1 MNVRSI
7 HLDDNGAIAYL
18 DIRVTADEAMRLPD
32 VLEQVEALRPAPAPP
47 PAVPTDAPPTR
58 QPKQGR
64 APSRPKARAIL
75 LGLPDFE
82 AVPGAELARRYG
94 GSDSFWLYAK
104 ERVRVELAALTVEA
118 GKLRHA
124 GSGTP

>member
-7 HLDDNGAIAYL
+7 HLDDNGTIDYL
-18 DIRVTADEAMRLPD
+18 DIRVTTEEAIRLPGI
-32 VLEQVEALRPAPAPP
+32 LEQVEALRVAPSPAAPVAGRP
-47 PAVPTDAPPTR
+47 
-58 QPKQGR
+58 GR

-124 GSGTP
+124 VTD

>member
-18 DIRVTADEAMRLPD
+18 DIRVTADEAARLPGI
-32 VLEQVEALRPAPAPP
+32 LEQVEALRAAPAPMP
-47 PAVPTDAPPTR
+47 VPADRPAR

-118 GKLRHA
+118 GKLRQA
-124 GSGTP
+124 SAL

>member
-7 HLDDNGAIAYL
+7 HLDDNGTVAYL
-18 DIRVTADEAMRLPD
+18 DIRVTAEEAIRLPGI
-32 VLEQVEALRPAPAPP
+32 LEQVKALRAAPSPAAPVAGRTVRESKP
-47 PAVPTDAPPTR
+47 
-58 QPKQGR
+58 GR

-82 AVPGAELARRYG
+82 AVAGAELARRYG

-104 ERVRVELAALTVEA
+104 ERVRVEIAALTVEA
-118 GKLRHA
+118 GKLRQA
-124 GSGTP
+124 NDTRSL

>member
-7 HLDDNGAIAYL
+7 HLDDNGTIDYL
-18 DIRVTADEAMRLPD
+18 DIRVTTEEATRLPGI
-32 VLEQVEALRPAPAPP
+32 LEQVEALRVAPSLAAPAADR
-47 PAVPTDAPPTR
+47 PAREFKP
-58 QPKQGR
+58 GR
-64 APSRPKARAIL
+64 APGRPKARAIL
-75 LGLPDFE
+75 LGLSDFE

-124 GSGTP
+124 VTD

>member
-1 MNVRSI
+1 LRP
-7 HLDDNGAIAYL
+7 
-18 DIRVTADEAMRLPD
+18 RRLP
-32 VLEQVEALRPAPAPP
+32 QSQA
-47 PAVPTDAPPTR
+47 
-58 QPKQGR
+58 GR
-64 APSRPKARAIL
+64 AGLPGRPKARAIL

-124 GSGTP
+124 VTD